1 MARAAD
7 QSTAESGAVSGSQ
20 ATGPSDLKVEHET
33 SAQRARRARI
43 IEAALSLAS
52 GGGYEA
58 VQMREVAEVSGVAL
72 GTLYRYFPSKVHL
85 LVSAM
90 ASQLEQMHKS
100 LQRRTIPGDT
110 RLERVAFVL
119 ERSTRSLQRNPQ
131 LTEAMVRAM
140 MAADA
145 SVADEVT
152 AVRAQMGELIIK
164 ALRNGGAPEDDDE
177 ALAGILQDVWFAR
190 QIAWLGGRISGDAVW
205 QEIEQA
211 IELVLR
217 R

>member
-1 MARAAD
+1 MTD
-7 QSTAESGAVSGSQ
+7 QSTARPADDQVDDDTVAPQ
-20 ATGPSDLKVEHET
+20 ET
-33 SAQRARRARI
+33 SAQRARRTRILEATLELARN
-43 IEAALSLAS
+43 
-52 GGGYEA
+52 GGYEA
-58 VQMREVAEVSGVAL
+58 VQMRAVAEMSEVAL

-90 ASQLEQMHKS
+90 ASQLEQMRTS
-100 LQRRTIPGDT
+100 LQRRTIPGDS
-110 RLERVAFVL
+110 RLERVAYVL
-119 ERSTRSLQRNPQ
+119 ERSTRSLQRNPN

-145 SVADEVT
+145 SVAAEVT

-164 ALRNGGAPEDDDE
+164 ALRNGSGAQPDDE

-190 QIAWLGGRISGDAVW
+190 QIAWLGGRIGTDEVW
-205 QEIEQA
+205 REIEQA

>member
-1 MARAAD
+1 MTD
-7 QSTAESGAVSGSQ
+7 QSTARPADDQVDDDTVAPQ
-20 ATGPSDLKVEHET
+20 ET
-33 SAQRARRARI
+33 SAQRARRTRILEATLELARN
-43 IEAALSLAS
+43 
-52 GGGYEA
+52 GGYEA
-58 VQMREVAEVSGVAL
+58 VQMRAVAEMSEVAL

-90 ASQLEQMHKS
+90 ASQLEQMRTS
-100 LQRRTIPGDT
+100 LQRRTIPGDS
-110 RLERVAFVL
+110 RLERVAYVL
-119 ERSTRSLQRNPQ
+119 ERSTRSLQRNPN

-145 SVADEVT
+145 SVAAEVT

-164 ALRNGGAPEDDDE
+164 ALRNGSGTQPDDE

-190 QIAWLGGRISGDAVW
+190 QIAWLGGRIGTDEVW
-205 QEIEQA
+205 REIEQA

>member
-1 MARAAD
+1 MAD
-7 QSTAESGAVSGSQ
+7 QATARPVDDEPDGDAAAPQ
-20 ATGPSDLKVEHET
+20 ET

-43 IEAALSLAS
+43 LEATLELAS
-52 GGGYEA
+52 NGGYEA
-58 VQMREVAEVSGVAL
+58 VQMRAVAEMSEVAL

-90 ASQLEQMHKS
+90 AAQLEQMRTS
-100 LQRRTIPGDT
+100 LQRRTIPGDS
-110 RLERVAFVL
+110 RLERVAYVL
-119 ERSTRSLQRNPQ
+119 ERSTRSLQRNPN

-140 MAADA
+140 MAAD
-145 SVADEVT
+145 SNVAAEVT

-164 ALRNGGAPEDDDE
+164 ALQNGSNAQPDDE

-190 QIAWLGGRISGDAVW
+190 QIAWLGGRIGTEEVW
-205 QEIEQA
+205 REIEQA

>member
-1 MARAAD
+1 MAD
-7 QSTAESGAVSGSQ
+7 QATARPVNDEIDDDVAAPQ
-20 ATGPSDLKVEHET
+20 ET

-43 IEAALSLAS
+43 LEATLELAS
-52 GGGYEA
+52 NGGYEA
-58 VQMREVAEVSGVAL
+58 VQMRAVAEMSEVAL

-90 ASQLEQMHKS
+90 ASQLEQMRTS
-100 LQRRTIPGDT
+100 LQRRTIPGDS
-110 RLERVAFVL
+110 RLERVAYVL
-119 ERSTRSLQRNPQ
+119 ERSTRSLQRNPN

-145 SVADEVT
+145 SVATEVT

-164 ALRNGGAPEDDDE
+164 ALHNGSDAQPDDE

-190 QIAWLGGRISGDAVW
+190 QIAWLGGRIGTDEVW
-205 QEIEQA
+205 REIEQA